1 MKKILQSKSFW
12 IFMTILALLLMVI
25 GFFTKDL
32 GMWILAFIISI
43 LIRIYAKDI
52 LFIDPKLSK

>member
-32 GMWILAFIISI
+32 GMWISAFIISI

-52 LFIDPKLSK
+52 LFIDPKLGK

>member
-1 MKKILQSKSFW
+1 
-12 IFMTILALLLMVI
+12 MTILALLLMVI

-32 GMWILAFIISI
+32 GMWISAFIISI